1 MEELAQVYARSLFEV
16 AKEHD
21 VLDDVQV
28 QLGMWADAL
37 STNRELQVFFFS
49 PRFTSSEKKDAIR
62 KVIDGGDER
71 FVNFLEL
78 LAERHRLPVTFR
90 IRRTFDELWRE
101 ENKLLPVE
109 VTSAVELDDA
119 LVRSI
124 GDRIEDRTGRRV
136 ELTSNV
142 DPDIIGGLV
151 LRVGNRILDASVH
164 GRLERLRRQ
173 ITRAAA

>member
-21 VLDDVQV
+21 VLDEIHE
-28 QLGMWADAL
+28 QLGTWADAL
-37 STNRELQVFFFS
+37 AENRTLQVFFFS
-49 PRFTSSEKKDAIR
+49 PRFSPSEKKEAIGR
-62 KVIDGGDER
+62 VIDGGDPR

-78 LAERHRLPVTFR
+78 LAERHRLPVMFR

-101 ENKLLPVE
+101 EHKLLPVE
-109 VTSAVELDDA
+109 VTTAVELDEA
-119 LVRSI
+119 VVRSI
-124 GDRIEDRTGRRV
+124 GERIEQRTGRKV
-136 ELTSNV
+136 ELTSKV

-173 ITRAAA
+173 ITKAAA

>member
-21 VLDDVQV
+21 VLDDVHE
-28 QLGMWADAL
+28 QLGIWADAL
-37 STNRELQVFFFS
+37 SENRTLQLFFFS
-49 PRFTSSEKKDAIR
+49 PRFNSTEKKDAIR
-62 KVIDGGDER
+62 KIIDGGDER
-71 FVNFLEL
+71 FLNFLEL

-109 VTSAVELDDA
+109 VTSAVELDESV
-119 LVRSI
+119 VRSI
-124 GDRIEDRTGRRV
+124 GERIEERTGRRV
-136 ELTSNV
+136 ELTSKV
-142 DPDIIGGLV
+142 DPNIIGGLV
-151 LRVGNRILDASVH
+151 LRVGNRVLDASVH